1 MMRKLRL
8 LERRLAEED
17 ELCSAAPEAVE
28 TLTKIGEIYD
38 ELRAKERRSSVLE
51 RLRGIYYGSNLLAS
65 GHELYQ
71 FSLESVKPDKERGV

>member
-8 LERRLAEED
+8 LENRLAEED
-17 ELCSAAPEAVE
+17 ELCRAAPEAAE
-28 TLTKIGEIYD
+28 TLKKIGEIYD
-38 ELRAKERRSSVLE
+38 ELREKEKRSSVLE
-51 RLRGIYYGSNLLAS
+51 RLRGIYYGSSLLAS